1 MKNGVGLNQAR
12 IKNNN
17 QLGGYFMKRRSAIA
31 LLLVGFAA
39 LSYSP
44 QASSESGWVTLF
56 DGKSLD
62 NFNKI
67 GDANWR
73 VEDGVILA
81 DKGNGFL
88 VTKNSYGDYQI
99 RAEFWVEPD
108 SNSGIF
114 IRCTDPE
121 KVTAEN
127 AYEVNIWDMRPDPSY
142 GTGAIVNVAK
152 VDPMPKAAGKWNVY
166 EITAKGSTFT
176 VTLNGQKTVDGAQD
190 AKFAT
195 GHIALQHG
203 LGLKDAN
210 GVEDDYGVVKFRK
223 VEIKPL

>member
-1 MKNGVGLNQAR
+1 MRDFQQASPQEQTSNGEKTNM
-12 IKNNN
+12 N
-17 QLGGYFMKRRSAIA
+17 RRSAIA
-31 LLLVGFAA
+31 LLLTGFAA
-39 LSYSP
+39 LSYAP
-44 QASSESGWVTLF
+44 QASSETGWVTLF
-56 DGKSLD
+56 DGKNLD
-62 NFNKI
+62 NFNQI

-73 VEDGVILA
+73 IEDGVVVA

-88 VTKNSYGDYQI
+88 VTKNTYTDYQI

-114 IRCTDPE
+114 IRCTNPE
-121 KVTAEN
+121 KVGADN
-127 AYEVNIWDMRPDPSY
+127 AYEVNIWDMRPEPSY

-176 VTLNGQKTVDGAQD
+176 VVLNGQKTVDGAQD
-190 AKFAT
+190 AKFAS
-195 GHIALQHG
+195 GRIALQHG
-203 LGLKDAN
+203 LGLKDDK
-210 GVEDDYGVVKFRK
+210 GVVNDKGVVKFRK